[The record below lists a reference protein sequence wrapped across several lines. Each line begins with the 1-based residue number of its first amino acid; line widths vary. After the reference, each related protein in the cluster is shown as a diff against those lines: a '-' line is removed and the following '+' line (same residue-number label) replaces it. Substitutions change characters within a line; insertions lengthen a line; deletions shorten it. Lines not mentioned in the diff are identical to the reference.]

1 MEVGEVELLEKLL
14 LPPDMGLVSVVFH
27 YIVFGVI
34 VLIGLVW
41 GIGERLDGEH

>member
-34 VLIGLVW
+34 VLDLLLLVW
-41 GIGERLDGEH
+41 LQKWSGLT